1 MFRYLLL
8 LTFGVFF
15 VGGTVSTFAQNTE
28 SVTATEVVRN
38 ADGSYTV
45 IEYPVGREVV
55 VNLSPTS
62 VITSG
67 KGQVKVMR
75 ANAGTKVWLDVSGMP
90 ADASSVYAYA
100 VDPMGSVQLLGPVSV
115 VNGIGTGEFST
126 KLDKFMVVLSPS
138 ADVSGFEAETPVYF
152 RSDVPEGYSVVPTQ
166 RTAIDNVRAQT
177 SAVSSAYQVPMLGIP
192 TFGERTTEMNIN
204 FSGEL
209 EGLKGKAYI
218 DTGREGTTQIK
229 MRFDDMKM
237 APKDKRFILW
247 AAASTGEYTKL
258 GQVVNTGERQ
268 EAEIRSETALT
279 DFGLFV
285 TIEESDVTVPT
296 SKTYSVFRKL

>member
-1 MFRYLLL
+1 MIGVLLL
-8 LTFGVFF
+8 
-15 VGGTVSTFAQNTE
+15 GGTISTHAQNE
-28 SVTATEVVRN
+28 TATATKVVKN

-45 IEYPVGREVV
+45 IEYPVGREVI
-55 VNLSPTS
+55 VNLSPS
-62 VITSG
+62 AALSNG

-75 ANAGTKVWLDVSGMP
+75 ADTGTKVWLEVSEMP
-90 ADASSVYAYA
+90 ATAKTVYAYA
-100 VDPMGSVQLLGPVSV
+100 VDANGEVHLLGPVT
-115 VNGIGTGEFST
+115 VNSGSGQAEFSSD
-126 KLDKFMVVLSPS
+126 LDKFMVVLSPT
-138 ADVSGFEAETPVYF
+138 ADVAGFEADTPVYF
-152 RSDVPEGYSVVPTQ
+152 RSEVPEGYSVVPTQ

-177 SAVSSAYQVPMLGIP
+177 AAVTSAYQVPMLGVP
-192 TFGERTTEMNIN
+192 TFGDRTTEMNIN
-204 FSGEL
+204 FAGEL

-218 DTGREGTTQIK
+218 DTRRDGTTQIK

-237 APKDKRFILW
+237 APKDKRFVLW